1 MKNQFIRLFYSDTE
15 IGATLSIDGSDAKK
29 TMREFKQEVKDA
41 KTELLNVSAAFGAT
55 SKEALT
61 AAKRVAELEDNIK
74 DASETA
80 KLFDP
85 GNRFQAVGNAVRGLV
100 GGFTAL
106 QGALALAGV
115 EGEEVQK
122 TLLKVQGALALTEGL
137 NVIADVTKDFQRLG
151 SVLVQTLGKSGLIGV
166 AIVGVTALGLAISGV
181 FNKKQTEEVQALNDS
196 LKDYSKAAGEAR
208 QKTVEVKIAFEQARA
223 GVISKEQALKVYNDT
238 LGDSLGKTNDL
249 GKAEKLLA
257 DKAEVYIKITALK
270 AQANALFAIAAQKT
284 AEALI
289 KQDELLRS
297 GILDEG
303 GLYGRAGA
311 NIKKNTD
318 AAIASGKE
326 IEALGANLLRQAG
339 QLSGAFN
346 INTGTPIAEK
356 KTPTTTK
363 GVDPKEEQRRLDL
376 ENEKRFRDEYNFIQY
391 QAEQKRIADEKALRD
406 AESADKIDDNKY
418 LNETLLADNKNTEVA
433 FTDLLNA
440 NVTIRKRL
448 SEEEAAARAATFNS
462 IANAAS
468 ALSDLLGEQTA
479 AGKVLAI
486 AAATINTYAAIAG
499 QLKAFAGIPVPGY
512 AIAQA
517 IATGIFG
524 LAQVK
529 KIIGVKVP
537 GKGAGGGSISLPS
550 ASAPAPLRA
559 QAPIATNTILNQEQL
574 NQIGNATVRAFVI
587 ESDVTTNQERIRR
600 TNRAARI

>member
-1 MKNQFIRLFYSDTE
+1 MADVT
-15 IGATLSIDGSDAKK
+15 IGAKLSLDAGAATKSMK
-29 TMREFKQEVKDA
+29 DFKQEVKDA
-41 KTELLNVSAAFGAT
+41 RTDLLNMQATFGAT
-55 SKEALT
+55 SKEALN
-61 AAKRVAELEDNIK
+61 AAKKVAQLEDSLK

-85 GNRFQAVGNAVRGLV
+85 GNKFQVLGNAVRGLV

-106 QGALALAGV
+106 QGALALVGV

-137 NVIADVTKDFQRLG
+137 NTVADVTKDFQRLG

-270 AQANALFAIAAQKT
+270 SQANALFAVAAQKT
-284 AEALI
+284 ADALI

-311 NIKKNTD
+311 NIKKNID
-318 AAIASGKE
+318 DAIASGKE
-326 IEALGANLLRQAG
+326 IEAIGANLLRQAG

-346 INTGTPIAEK
+346 INTGTPISTKETSTPRAVAAK
-356 KTPTTTK
+356 KEADEVK
-363 GVDPKEEQRRLDL
+363 LIFSEEQ
-376 ENEKRFRDEYNFIQY
+376 
-391 QAEQKRIADEKALRD
+391 
-406 AESADKIDDNKY
+406 DNK
-418 LNETLLADNKNTEVA
+418 LQKQIDFENNSLASRKIFLEAAAADDEAA
-433 FTDLLNA
+433 FQEKIALLNA
-440 NVTIRKRL
+440 EL
-448 SEEEAAARAATFNS
+448 DSEEAAARQKVALAEWERAARVTAAQD
-462 IANAAS
+462 IGNALG
-468 ALSDLLGEQTA
+468 ALSDLIGKETS
-479 AGKVLAI
+479 AGKAL
-486 AAATINTYAAIAG
+486 
-499 QLKAFAGIPVPGY
+499 

-517 IATGIFG
+517 VINTWLGVTEVLKQKSVLPEPLATISRISSITTVIASG
-524 LAQVK
+524 LNAVK
-529 KIIGVKVP
+529 NIGKAKVP
-537 GKGAGGGSISLPS
+537 GSGSAASLGGGSV
-550 ASAPAPLRA
+550 AAPLQPRA
-559 QAPIATNTILNQEQL
+559 PGATNTLLDQQQL
-574 NQIGNATVRAFVI
+574 NQIGNATVRAFVV
-587 ESDVTTNQERIRR
+587 ESDVTNNQERIRR
-600 TNRAARI
+600 LNRASRI

>member
-1 MKNQFIRLFYSDTE
+1 MADVT
-15 IGATLSIDGSDAKK
+15 IGAKLSLDAGAATKSMK
-29 TMREFKQEVKDA
+29 DFKQEVKDA
-41 KTELLNVSAAFGAT
+41 RTDLLNMQATFGAT
-55 SKEALT
+55 SKEALN
-61 AAKRVAELEDNIK
+61 AAKKVAQLEDSLK

-85 GNRFQAVGNAVRGLV
+85 GNKFQVLGNAVRGLV

-106 QGALALAGV
+106 QGALALVGV

-137 NVIADVTKDFQRLG
+137 NTVADVTKDFQRLG

-270 AQANALFAIAAQKT
+270 SQANALFAVAAQKT

-311 NIKKNTD
+311 NIKKNID
-318 AAIASGKE
+318 DAIASGKE
-326 IEALGANLLRQAG
+326 IEAIGANLLRQAG

-346 INTGTPIAEK
+346 INTGTQISTKETSTPRAVAAK
-356 KTPTTTK
+356 KEADEVK
-363 GVDPKEEQRRLDL
+363 LIFSEEQ
-376 ENEKRFRDEYNFIQY
+376 
-391 QAEQKRIADEKALRD
+391 
-406 AESADKIDDNKY
+406 DNK
-418 LNETLLADNKNTEVA
+418 LQKQIDFENNSLASRKIFLEAAAADDEAA
-433 FTDLLNA
+433 FQEKIALLNA
-440 NVTIRKRL
+440 EL
-448 SEEEAAARAATFNS
+448 DSEEAAARQKVALAEWERAARVTAAQD
-462 IANAAS
+462 IGNALG
-468 ALSDLLGEQTA
+468 ALSDLIGKETS
-479 AGKVLAI
+479 AGKAL
-486 AAATINTYAAIAG
+486 
-499 QLKAFAGIPVPGY
+499 

-517 IATGIFG
+517 VINTWLGVTEVLKQKSVLPEPLATISRISSITTVIASG
-524 LAQVK
+524 LNAVK
-529 KIIGVKVP
+529 NIGKAKVP
-537 GKGAGGGSISLPS
+537 GSGSAASLGGGSV
-550 ASAPAPLRA
+550 AAPLQPRA
-559 QAPIATNTILNQEQL
+559 PGATNTLLDQQQL
-574 NQIGNATVRAFVI
+574 NQIGNATVRAFVV
-587 ESDVTTNQERIRR
+587 ESDVTNNQERIRR
-600 TNRAARI
+600 LNRASRI